1 MSAIV
6 ADYMPVRLR
15 EKNKGGGRERERQ
28 GDILQETPKISEEIN
43 WFSCQGLIFKMHR
56 R

>member
-15 EKNKGGGRERERQ
+15 EKNKGGGRQ